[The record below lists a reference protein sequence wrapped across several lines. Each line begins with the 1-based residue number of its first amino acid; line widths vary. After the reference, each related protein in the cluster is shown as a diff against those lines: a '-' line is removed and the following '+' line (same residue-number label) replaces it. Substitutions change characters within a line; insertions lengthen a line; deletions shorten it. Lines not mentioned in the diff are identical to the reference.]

1 MKKNVIREKSFLFSV
16 EILKLHTELCKES
29 PDISRQLLRSGTSI
43 GANVSEAEHAQSPR
57 DFINKL
63 SISRK
68 EANESKYWLEL
79 LEATSYL
86 EPNKSKVL
94 IDQVDEITKILT
106 SIIKTMKNKVNQN

>member
-16 EILKLHTELCKES
+16 QIVKLHSELSKKNI
-29 PDISRQLLRSGTSI
+29 DISRQLLRSGTSI
-43 GANVSEAEHAQSPR
+43 GANVCEAEHAQSPR

-86 EPNKSKVL
+86 DEEKSKSL

-106 SIIKTMKNKVNQN
+106 SIIKTMKNKINHS